1 MRSEGDVVPRV
12 ARARSAALSSH
23 LPLFVPLL
31 GLALL
36 AAALQSDVG
45 PWLGALCG
53 LALVGTVVAAVHHA
67 EVVAHRVGEPF
78 GTLVLALAVT
88 AIESSL
94 IVSVMLAG
102 GEAKAELARDTM
114 YATVMIIANG
124 VIGACIL
131 LGALRHRE
139 QSFRIEGAGP
149 ALAALA
155 TLATLVL
162 VLPAFTVSA
171 EGPRYTP
178 SQLAFV
184 GLSSL
189 TVWCAFVFFQTVRHR
204 DYFLAPPGAQGE
216 EVHAEP
222 PTTPRALASFVLL
235 LVALVGVVGLA
246 KMLSPSIEAA
256 VHTAGAPIAV
266 VGIAIALLVLMP
278 ESLAAVRSA
287 LANRL
292 QTSMNLAFGSALATI
307 GLTVPVVVV
316 FCIELRIPIVL
327 GLEPKDIALLAL
339 TFLVC
344 TIAVGS
350 GGRTSLM
357 LGVVQL
363 VIFAAFLF
371 LAVVP

>member
-1 MRSEGDVVPRV
+1 MFHWSVVVPLIGV
-12 ARARSAALSSH
+12 
-23 LPLFVPLL
+23 
-31 GLALL
+31 ALL
-36 AAALQSDVG
+36 AAALNLPFGVL
-45 PWLGALCG
+45 LGTACG
-53 LALVGTVVAAVHHA
+53 IALVGVVVAAVHHA

-102 GEAKAELARDTM
+102 GDDKAALARDTM

-124 VIGACIL
+124 VVGACVL

-139 QSFRIEGAGP
+139 QAFRIEGAGP
-149 ALAALA
+149 GLAALA

-162 VLPAFTVSA
+162 VMPAFTVSA

-178 SQLAFV
+178 SQLGFV
-184 GLSSL
+184 AVSSL

-204 DYFLAPPGAQGE
+204 DYFLPPRGAADETIHAAPPTAWQ
-216 EVHAEP
+216 AW
-222 PTTPRALASFVLL
+222 ASFALL
-235 LVALVGVVGLA
+235 LVALVAVVGLA
-246 KMLSPSIEAA
+246 KVLSPSIESA
-256 VHTAGAPIAV
+256 VRNAGAPPAV
-266 VGIAIALLVLMP
+266 VGIVIALLVLMP
-278 ESLAAVRSA
+278 ESIAAIRSA
-287 LANRL
+287 LADRL
-292 QTSMNLAFGSALATI
+292 QTSMNLALGSALATI
-307 GLTVPVVVV
+307 GLTVPVVVGV
-316 FCIELRIPIVL
+316 CILLDIPLVL
-327 GLEPKDIALLAL
+327 GLDPKEIALLAL

-344 TIAVGS
+344 TIGFGS
-350 GGRTSLM
+350 GGRTSMM

>member
-1 MRSEGDVVPRV
+1 MG
-12 ARARSAALSSH
+12 
-23 LPLFVPLL
+23 PLRFRWPEIVPLVGVAML
-31 GLALL
+31 GVALK
-36 AAALQSDVG
+36 V
-45 PWLGALCG
+45 PLGALFGILCG
-53 LALVGTVVAAVHHA
+53 IALVGAVVAAVHHA
-67 EVVAHRVGEPF
+67 ELVAHRAGEPF

-102 GEAKAELARDTM
+102 GEAKAALARDTM

-124 VIGACIL
+124 VVGACVL

-155 TLATLVL
+155 TLVTLVL

-178 SQLAFV
+178 AQLGFV
-184 GLSSL
+184 AASSL
-189 TVWCAFVFFQTVRHR
+189 VMWCVFVFFQTVRHR
-204 DYFLAPPGAQGE
+204 DYFLPPGGAVADESVHAPP
-216 EVHAEP
+216 
-222 PTTPRALASFVLL
+222 PTAGQAWASFGLL
-235 LVALVGVVGLA
+235 LVALVAVVGLA
-246 KMLSPSIEAA
+246 KVLSPAIESA
-256 VHTAGAPIAV
+256 VRHAGAPPAV
-266 VGIAIALLVLMP
+266 VGVAIALLTLMP

-287 LANRL
+287 LADRL
-292 QTSMNLAFGSALATI
+292 QTSMNLALGSALASI
-307 GLTVPVVVV
+307 GLTIPVVVAV
-316 FCIELRIPIVL
+316 CLSL
-327 GLEPKDIALLAL
+327 GLPLTLGLDAKDIVLLAL
-339 TFLVC
+339 TFVVC
-344 TIAVGS
+344 TIGIGS

>member
-1 MRSEGDVVPRV
+1 M
-12 ARARSAALSSH
+12 SH
-23 LPLFVPLL
+23 WPLALPLIGL
-31 GLALL
+31 GLF
-36 AAALQSDVG
+36 AAALNMPFG
-45 PWLGALCG
+45 ALLGAACG
-53 LALVGTVVAAVHHA
+53 VALIGAVVAAVHHA
-67 EVVAHRVGEPF
+67 EVVAHRIGEPF

-94 IVSVMLAG
+94 IVAVMLAG
-102 GEAKAELARDTM
+102 GEHRAALARDTM

-124 VIGACIL
+124 VVGACIL

-162 VLPAFTVSA
+162 VMPAFTVSA

-178 SQLAFV
+178 SQLGFV
-184 GLSSL
+184 AVSSL
-189 TVWCAFVFFQTVRHR
+189 TMWCVFVFFQTVRHR
-204 DYFLAPPGAQGE
+204 DYFLPPRLTTADEAVHAAPPTAVQAW
-216 EVHAEP
+216 V
-222 PTTPRALASFVLL
+222 SFALL
-235 LVALVGVVGLA
+235 LVALIAVVGLA
-246 KMLSPSIEAA
+246 KVLSPSIESA
-256 VHTAGAPIAV
+256 VRDAGAPPAV
-266 VGIAIALLVLMP
+266 VGVAIALLVLMP
-278 ESLAAVRSA
+278 EGLAAIRSA

-292 QTSMNLAFGSALATI
+292 QTSMNLALGSALASI
-307 GLTVPVVVV
+307 GLTIPVVVAV
-316 FCIELRIPIVL
+316 CLALDIPLIL
-327 GLEPKDIALLAL
+327 GLDQKDIALLAL

>member
-1 MRSEGDVVPRV
+1 MW
-12 ARARSAALSSH
+12 SALASH
-23 LPLFVPLL
+23 WPLYVPLI
-31 GLALL
+31 GVALL
-36 AAALQSDVG
+36 GASLQMHVG
-45 PWLGALCG
+45 GVLGTLCG
-53 LALVGTVVAAVHHA
+53 AALVGTVIAAVHHA

-102 GEAKAELARDTM
+102 GEAKAELVRDTM

-124 VIGACIL
+124 VVGSCIL

-162 VLPAFTVSA
+162 VLPAFTVSM
-171 EGPRYTP
+171 EGPRYTT

-184 GLSSL
+184 AVSSL
-189 TVWCAFVFFQTVRHR
+189 TVWCAFVFFQTIRHR
-204 DYFLAPPGAQGE
+204 DYFLPPVSAPDEGA
-216 EVHAEP
+216 HADP
-222 PTTPRALASFVLL
+222 PTARRAWASFAVLL
-235 LVALVGVVGLA
+235 VSLVVVVGLA
-246 KMLSPSIEAA
+246 KMLSPSIESA
-256 VHTAGAPIAV
+256 VSNAGWPPAV

-278 ESLAAVRSA
+278 ESVAAARSA

-307 GLTVPVVVV
+307 GLTVPVVVI
-316 FCIELRIPIVL
+316 FCVALEIPLVL
-327 GLEPKDIALLAL
+327 GLDPMEITLLAL

-344 TIAVGS
+344 TIGVGG
-350 GGRTSLM
+350 GGRTSMM

-363 VIFAAFLF
+363 VIFAAFVF
-371 LAVVP
+371 LAIVP

>member
-1 MRSEGDVVPRV
+1 MSRW
-12 ARARSAALSSH
+12 
-23 LPLFVPLL
+23 PLFVPLVGVVLLVVALYLPFGAVL
-31 GLALL
+31 GTA
-36 AAALQSDVG
+36 
-45 PWLGALCG
+45 CG
-53 LALVGTVVAAVHHA
+53 IALVGVVVAAVHHA

-102 GEAKAELARDTM
+102 GDDKAALARDTM

-124 VIGACIL
+124 VVGACVL

-139 QSFRIEGAGP
+139 QAFRIEGAGP

-162 VLPAFTVSA
+162 VMPAFTVSA

-178 SQLAFV
+178 SQLGFV
-184 GLSSL
+184 AVSSL
-189 TVWCAFVFFQTVRHR
+189 TMWCAFVFFQTVRHR
-204 DYFLAPPGAQGE
+204 DYFLPPRSATDEAVHAAPPTAGQAW
-216 EVHAEP
+216 
-222 PTTPRALASFVLL
+222 ASFALL
-235 LVALVGVVGLA
+235 LIALVAVVGLA
-246 KMLSPSIEAA
+246 KVLSPSIESA
-256 VHTAGAPIAV
+256 VRNAGAPPAV

-278 ESLAAVRSA
+278 ESIAAIRSA
-287 LANRL
+287 LADRL

-307 GLTVPVVVV
+307 GLTVPVVVGV
-316 FCIELRIPIVL
+316 CILLDIPLVL
-327 GLEPKDIALLAL
+327 GLDAKEIALLTL
-339 TFLVC
+339 TLLVC
-344 TIAVGS
+344 TIGVGS
-350 GGRTSLM
+350 GGRTSMM